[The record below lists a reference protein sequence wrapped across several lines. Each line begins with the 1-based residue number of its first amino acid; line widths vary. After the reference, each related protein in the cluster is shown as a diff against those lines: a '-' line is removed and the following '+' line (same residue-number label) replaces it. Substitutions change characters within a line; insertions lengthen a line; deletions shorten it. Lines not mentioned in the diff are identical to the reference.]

1 MKNHSVKLPDIG
13 EGVAEAEIV
22 LWMVA
27 VGDRVEADQP
37 VAEVMTDK
45 ASVEIYAPL
54 AGRVHTLGG
63 EPGDSVAVGADLLVL
78 ELDGDTD
85 NGDSPTSVAPSAAGV
100 GTHIENVPPLASP
113 GLGPL
118 ASPAVRKRALDGSI
132 SLADVPGSG
141 PAGRISHD
149 DLDAYIASRNAQPTN
164 ARPGELLSLLSANT
178 AITEVKV
185 IGLRR
190 KIAQQMSESK
200 RRIPHFA
207 YVEEVDVSELE
218 NLRHHLNATSPDTA
232 PKLTVLPFIVL
243 ALNKA
248 IAAFPQMNARFDDDA
263 GIIHQYAGL
272 HCGIAAQ
279 TPNGLVV
286 PVVHHGETFDIWG
299 MAREISRLGE
309 AARSGALHSDEL
321 SGSTITVTSLGPLG
335 GIVTTPIINHPE
347 VAILGVNKIAERP
360 MVVAGEVAI
369 RKMMNLSGSFDHR
382 AVDGMDAAMFIQ
394 NIKAQLENP
403 ATIFISNPPA

>member
-22 LWMVA
+22 LWMIA

-63 EPGDSVAVGADLLVL
+63 EPGDSVAVGADLLVI
-78 ELDGDTD
+78 ELDGDIDSDID
-85 NGDSPTSVAPSAAGV
+85 NGESPASVAPSAAGV
-100 GTHIENVPPLASP
+100 GTHSRNVR
-113 GLGPL
+113 PL

-132 SLADVPGSG
+132 NLADVPGSG

-149 DLDAYIASRNAQPTN
+149 DLDAYIAAGDSRPAPSPSVVP
-164 ARPGELLSLLSANT
+164 AASAPAALGPNT
-178 AITEVKV
+178 AVTDVKV
-185 IGLRR
+185 IGMRR
-190 KIAQQMSESK
+190 KIARQMSESK

-207 YVEEVDVSELE
+207 YVEEVDVTELE
-218 NLRHHLNATSPDTA
+218 NLRQHLNATSPKAA
-232 PKLTVLPFIVL
+232 PRLTVLPFIVM

-248 IAAFPQMNARFDDDA
+248 IAAFPQVNARFDDDA

-299 MAREISRLGE
+299 MAQEISRLGE
-309 AARSGALHSDEL
+309 AARSGALRPDEL

-360 MVVAGEVAI
+360 MVVDGEVVI

-394 NIKAQLENP
+394 NIRAQLENP